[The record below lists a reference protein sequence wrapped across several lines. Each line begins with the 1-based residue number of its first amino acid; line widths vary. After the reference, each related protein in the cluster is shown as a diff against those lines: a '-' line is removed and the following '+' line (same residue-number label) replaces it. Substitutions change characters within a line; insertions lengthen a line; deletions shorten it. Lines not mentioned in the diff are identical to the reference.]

1 MIVIELIQSQWSK
14 SLLGG
19 PSPKQMYFD
28 HIQNINNANY
38 SNLPFIW
45 QLFNNIFYT
54 LTRDHRR
61 IAMVQYTFTGH
72 FFLKFLIISY
82 IKKKIL
88 RIQQLIESI
97 SRSSRKKMCKKSV
110 AIRTFFKI
118 KSAHTRNHLL
128 LCYFS
133 KPSCG
138 RVWKDGNPCITIR
151 SILIGQYW
159 RIKISMIWDCTWY
172 MSNVF
177 IFNLKHQISQ

>member
-1 MIVIELIQSQWSK
+1 
-14 SLLGG
+14 
-19 PSPKQMYFD
+19 MYFD

-82 IKKKIL
+82 IKKKTL

-110 AIRTFFKI
+110 AIRTFFLNKI
-118 KSAHTRNHLL
+118 CTHTQSPSLVLFFKTFLRSCLKRRKPMYHNKEHSDWTILENQNFNDMRL
-128 LCYFS
+128 YVIHVKCFYFQFKTSNFSIVCY
-133 KPSCG
+133 
-138 RVWKDGNPCITIR
+138 
-151 SILIGQYW
+151 
-159 RIKISMIWDCTWY
+159 
-172 MSNVF
+172 
-177 IFNLKHQISQ
+177 